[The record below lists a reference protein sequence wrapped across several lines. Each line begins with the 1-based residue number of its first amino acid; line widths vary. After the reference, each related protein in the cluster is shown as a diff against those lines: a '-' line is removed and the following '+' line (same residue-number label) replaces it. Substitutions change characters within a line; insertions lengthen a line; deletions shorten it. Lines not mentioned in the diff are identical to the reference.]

1 VSKSLL
7 AVGAVVVLVVVVFQW
22 RSQPSFS
29 ESVET
34 SGEVHATVVDMVSA
48 SFGAPSDSSRSM
60 QGRFCGGL
68 GGPTDKKAL
77 NLVTEWT
84 LEGFEEE
91 RVTALIDEVQE
102 FLSESTDVT
111 ESGISVGVVGDLI
124 LEARGR
130 LFSLSVAGPLSPS
143 ATRFVVSVSTL
154 SICGDPSTL
163 ETVE

>member
-1 VSKSLL
+1 MSKFLL
-7 AVGAVVVLVVVVFQW
+7 AVGAVVVLVVVVIQW
-22 RSQPSFS
+22 RSQPSFG

-34 SGEVHATVVDMVSA
+34 SGEVHAAVVDIVAA
-48 SFGAPSDSSRSM
+48 SFGAPSDSSRSV

-68 GGPTDKKAL
+68 GGPTDQKAL
-77 NLVTEWT
+77 NLVSKWT
-84 LEGFEEE
+84 LAGFEEQ
-91 RVTALIDEVQE
+91 RVAALLDVVRG

-111 ESGISVGVVGDLI
+111 ESGISVGAAGDLI
-124 LEARGR
+124 LEAHGR
-130 LFSLSVAGPLSPS
+130 LFSLSVAGPASPD